1 MGQELERERDLV
13 LDDVLD
19 VGMHEIL
26 TVDLG
31 DEIEDVQLG
40 GGNGPSRHDAGPG
53 EEVPLEI
60 FVAAVE
66 SLVEVLLRLDLLREH
81 LGAGAAQGPGDLVT
95 PEGARLGEVHLHD
108 VGEVEK
114 APGRRGG
121 DDIVERDGAAARFQ
135 RPAGLEDVGV
145 GGHVLEDLDHEEIA
159 GQRARVAAHQGL
171 PGEVHERLPAPRQAL
186 DAEDEEGRVDDS
198 RRRQVGIL
206 RAEGIDEAVAEKE
219 LVGIGPAR
227 AVKDG
232 LPRHVEIHAVLPVFS
247 RLGRG
252 RT

>member
-1 MGQELERERDLV
+1 MSAR
-13 LDDVLD
+13 
-19 VGMHEIL
+19 
-26 TVDLG
+26 
-31 DEIEDVQLG
+31 
-40 GGNGPSRHDAGPG
+40 SRKP
-53 EEVPLEI
+53 
-60 FVAAVE
+60 
-66 SLVEVLLRLDLLREH
+66 
-81 LGAGAAQGPGDLVT
+81 
-95 PEGARLGEVHLHD
+95 
-108 VGEVEK
+108 
-114 APGRRGG
+114 RGG
-121 DDIVERDGAAARFQ
+121 AVVTMSSSAMAQ
-135 RPAGLEDVGV
+135 PPAFS
-145 GGHVLEDLDHEEIA
+145 A
-159 GQRARVAAHQGL
+159 
-171 PGEVHERLPAPRQAL
+171 RQAL